1 MSKLYL
7 VTGFLGA
14 GKTTFLKNF
23 IKLFS
28 DGPLGNQRLHIIVNE
43 YGKEGIDGQLLRE
56 VGTVLDEINNGS
68 IFCSCRLDKFEEVL
82 GKALETKPD
91 VILIEA
97 SGLSNPTNVRKI
109 MAQKEKFPGLED
121 MGSICLL
128 DARRFHKVYQTA
140 TVVKKQINISDIILI
155 NKTDLVTEEE
165 LANVKAI
172 IQDHRPDIPVYET
185 SYGRIQ
191 DAWIQDMERP
201 MLSKEKPEMQTKDIT
216 LRSYI
221 LRIGE
226 SFTAYELE
234 KFVEMFLE
242 DTYRVKG
249 FVNLE
254 GKTYLLD
261 CVGNLF
267 QLQAYE
273 REVTGLN
280 EIVVLAGNGL
290 PAAKSIKE
298 AMKWYPG
305 KVESFG
311 SAKQ

>member
-7 VTGFLGA
+7 ITGFLGA

-23 IKLFS
+23 IRLFE
-28 DGPLGNQRLHIIVNE
+28 GQRMHIIVNE
-43 YGKEGIDGQLLRE
+43 YGKEGIDGQLLKE
-56 VGTVLDEINNGS
+56 LGTVLDEINNGS

-82 GKALETKPD
+82 QKALITKTD
-91 VILIEA
+91 VIIIEA

-109 MAQKEKFPGLED
+109 MAQEEKFPGLEY

-128 DARRFHKVYQTA
+128 DARRFHKVYKTA
-140 TVVKKQINISDIILI
+140 TVVKKQISISDIILI
-155 NKTDLVTEEE
+155 NKTDLATEEE
-165 LANVKAI
+165 LKSVRETVH
-172 IQDHRPDIPVYET
+172 DHRPDIPVFET
-185 SYGRIQ
+185 SFGEIRDQ
-191 DAWIQDMERP
+191 WLEEMKKP
-201 MLSKEKPEMQTKDIT
+201 MLSAEKPEMQTRDIT

-221 LRIGE
+221 LKIKDT
-226 SFTAYELE
+226 FTVYELE

-249 FVNLE
+249 FVRLE
-254 GKTYLLD
+254 GRNWFLD

-267 QLQAYE
+267 KLTPYE
-273 REVTGLN
+273 NKVSALN

-298 AMKWYPG
+298 AITWYPD
-305 KVESFG
+305 KVAGFEM
-311 SAKQ
+311 AK

>member
-7 VTGFLGA
+7 ITGFLGA

-23 IKLFS
+23 IRLFE
-28 DGPLGNQRLHIIVNE
+28 GKRMHIIVNE
-43 YGKEGIDGQLLRE
+43 YGKEGIDGQLLKE
-56 VGTVLDEINNGS
+56 LGTVLDEINNGS

-82 GKALETKPD
+82 QKALSAAPD
-91 VILIEA
+91 VIIIEA

-109 MAQKEKFPGLED
+109 MAQEEKFPGLEY

-128 DARRFHKVYQTA
+128 DAKRFHKVYQTA
-140 TVVKKQINISDIILI
+140 TVVKKQIGISDIILI
-155 NKTDLVTEEE
+155 NKTDLAAPEE
-165 LANVKAI
+165 LEQIRRTVRE
-172 IQDHRPDIPVYET
+172 HRPDIPVYET
-185 SYGRIQ
+185 CFGEIQ
-191 DAWIQDMERP
+191 DTWLEEMKKPPLA
-201 MLSKEKPEMQTKDIT
+201 SEKPEIQTKDIT

-221 LRIGE
+221 LKISE
-226 SFTAYELE
+226 TFTVYELE

-249 FVNLE
+249 FVRLE
-254 GKTYLLD
+254 NRAWYLD

-267 QLQAYE
+267 SIKPYE
-273 REVTGLN
+273 KEIHGEN

-298 AMKWYPG
+298 AIKWYPG
-305 KVESFG
+305 KVESFAPAG
-311 SAKQ
+311 K

>member
-7 VTGFLGA
+7 ITGFLGA

-23 IKLFS
+23 IRLF
-28 DGPLGNQRLHIIVNE
+28 DGKRMHIIVNE
-43 YGKEGIDGQLLRE
+43 YGKEGIDGQLLKE
-56 VGTVLDEINNGS
+56 LGTVLDEINNGS

-82 GKALETKPD
+82 QKALSAAPD
-91 VILIEA
+91 VIIIEA

-109 MAQKEKFPGLED
+109 MAQEEKFPGLEY

-128 DARRFHKVYQTA
+128 DAKRFHKVYQTA
-140 TVVKKQINISDIILI
+140 TVVKKQIGISDIILI
-155 NKTDLVTEEE
+155 NKTDLAAPEE
-165 LANVKAI
+165 LEQIRRTVRE
-172 IQDHRPDIPVYET
+172 HRPDIPVYET
-185 SYGRIQ
+185 CFGEIQ
-191 DAWIQDMERP
+191 DTWLEEMKKPPLA
-201 MLSKEKPEMQTKDIT
+201 SEKPEIQTKDIT

-221 LRIGE
+221 LKISE
-226 SFTAYELE
+226 TFTVYELD

-249 FVNLE
+249 FVRLE
-254 GKTYLLD
+254 NRTWYLD

-267 QLQAYE
+267 SIKPYE
-273 REVTGLN
+273 KEIHGEN

-298 AMKWYPG
+298 AIKWYPG
-305 KVESFG
+305 KVESFAPAG
-311 SAKQ
+311 K

>member
-1 MSKLYL
+1 MSRLYL

-23 IKLFS
+23 IRLFE
-28 DGPLGNQRLHIIVNE
+28 DQRLHIIVNE
-43 YGKEGIDGQLLRE
+43 YGKEGIDGQLLKE

-82 GKALETKPD
+82 QKALSQEPD
-91 VILIEA
+91 VIIIEA

-109 MAQKEKFPGLED
+109 MAQKDKFQNLEY

-128 DARRFHKVYQTA
+128 DAKRFHKVYRTA
-140 TVVKKQINISDIILI
+140 TVVKKQISISDIILI
-155 NKTDLVTEEE
+155 NKTDLASEEE
-165 LANVKAI
+165 LENVRQI
-172 IQDHRPDIPVYET
+172 IRDHRPDIPVFET
-185 SYGRIQ
+185 SFGKIQ
-191 DAWIQDMERP
+191 DQWLEEMEKP
-201 MLSKEKPEMQTKDIT
+201 PLTTEKPEIQTKDIT

-221 LRIGE
+221 LRIND
-226 SFTAYELE
+226 SFTPYELE

-249 FVNLE
+249 FVSLQ
-254 GKTYLLD
+254 GKHYFLD

-267 QLQAYE
+267 RMEEYD
-273 REVTGLN
+273 REVSGIN

-305 KVESFG
+305 KVDSFG
-311 SAKQ
+311 PAKK

>member
-7 VTGFLGA
+7 ITGFLGA

-23 IKLFS
+23 IRLFE
-28 DGPLGNQRLHIIVNE
+28 GKRMHIIVNE
-43 YGKEGIDGQLLRE
+43 YGKEGIDGQLLKE
-56 VGTVLDEINNGS
+56 LGTVLDEINNGS

-82 GKALETKPD
+82 QKALSAAPD
-91 VILIEA
+91 VIIIEA

-109 MAQKEKFPGLED
+109 MAQEEKFPGLEY

-128 DARRFHKVYQTA
+128 DAKRFHKVYQTA
-140 TVVKKQINISDIILI
+140 TVVKKQIGISDIILI
-155 NKTDLVTEEE
+155 NKTDLAAPEE
-165 LANVKAI
+165 LEQIRRTVRE
-172 IQDHRPDIPVYET
+172 HRPDIPVYET
-185 SYGRIQ
+185 CFGEIQ
-191 DAWIQDMERP
+191 DTWLEEMKKPPLA
-201 MLSKEKPEMQTKDIT
+201 SEKPEIQTKDIT

-221 LRIGE
+221 LKISE
-226 SFTAYELE
+226 TFTVYELE

-249 FVNLE
+249 FVRLE
-254 GKTYLLD
+254 NRTWYLD

-267 QLQAYE
+267 SIKPYE
-273 REVTGLN
+273 KEIHGEN

-298 AMKWYPG
+298 AIKWYPG
-305 KVESFG
+305 KVESFAPAG
-311 SAKQ
+311 K

>member
-7 VTGFLGA
+7 ITGFLGA

-23 IKLFS
+23 IRLF
-28 DGPLGNQRLHIIVNE
+28 DGKRMHIIVNE
-43 YGKEGIDGQLLRE
+43 YGKEGIDGQLLKE
-56 VGTVLDEINNGS
+56 LGTVLDEINNGS

-82 GKALETKPD
+82 QKALSAAPD
-91 VILIEA
+91 VIIIEA

-109 MAQKEKFPGLED
+109 MAQEEKFPGLEY

-128 DARRFHKVYQTA
+128 DAKRFHKVYQTA
-140 TVVKKQINISDIILI
+140 TVVKKQIGISDIILI
-155 NKTDLVTEEE
+155 NKTDLAAPEE
-165 LANVKAI
+165 LEQIRRTVRE
-172 IQDHRPDIPVYET
+172 HRPDIPVYET
-185 SYGRIQ
+185 CFGEIQ
-191 DAWIQDMERP
+191 DTWLEEMKKPPLA
-201 MLSKEKPEMQTKDIT
+201 SEKPEIQTKDIT

-221 LRIGE
+221 LKISE
-226 SFTAYELE
+226 TFTVYELE

-249 FVNLE
+249 FVRLE
-254 GKTYLLD
+254 NRTWYLD

-267 QLQAYE
+267 SIKPYE
-273 REVTGLN
+273 KEIHGEN

-298 AMKWYPG
+298 AIKWYPG
-305 KVESFG
+305 KVESFAPAG
-311 SAKQ
+311 K

>member
-7 VTGFLGA
+7 ITGFLGA

-23 IKLFS
+23 IRLF
-28 DGPLGNQRLHIIVNE
+28 DGKRMHIIVNE
-43 YGKEGIDGQLLRE
+43 YGKEGIDGQLLKE
-56 VGTVLDEINNGS
+56 LGTVLDEINNGS

-82 GKALETKPD
+82 QKALSAAPD
-91 VILIEA
+91 VIIIEA

-109 MAQKEKFPGLED
+109 MAQEEKFPGLEY

-128 DARRFHKVYQTA
+128 DAKRFHKVYQTA
-140 TVVKKQINISDIILI
+140 TVVKKQIGISDIILI
-155 NKTDLVTEEE
+155 NKTDLAAPEE
-165 LANVKAI
+165 LEQI
-172 IQDHRPDIPVYET
+172 RRTIREHRPDIPVYET
-185 SYGRIQ
+185 CFGEIQ
-191 DAWIQDMERP
+191 DTWLEEMKKPPLA
-201 MLSKEKPEMQTKDIT
+201 SEKPEIQTKDIT

-221 LRIGE
+221 LKISE
-226 SFTAYELE
+226 TFTVYELE

-249 FVNLE
+249 FVRLE
-254 GKTYLLD
+254 NRTWYLD

-267 QLQAYE
+267 SIKPYE
-273 REVTGLN
+273 KEIHGEN

-298 AMKWYPG
+298 AIKWYPG
-305 KVESFG
+305 KVESFAPAG
-311 SAKQ
+311 K

>member
-1 MSKLYL
+1 MSKLYM

-14 GKTTFLKNF
+14 GKTTFLKKF
-23 IKLFS
+23 IRLFE
-28 DGPLGNQRLHIIVNE
+28 DQKLHIIVNE

-82 GKALETKPD
+82 QKALGLEPD

-109 MAQKEKFPGLED
+109 MAQEDKFRNLEY

-128 DARRFHKVYQTA
+128 DAKRFHKVYRTA
-140 TVVKKQINISDIILI
+140 TVVKKQIGISDIILI
-155 NKTDLVTEEE
+155 NKTDLATEEE
-165 LANVKAI
+165 LEDVRQI
-172 IQDHRPDIPVYET
+172 IRDHRPDIPVFET
-185 SYGRIQ
+185 SFGEIR
-191 DAWIQDMERP
+191 DEWLAEMKKP
-201 MLSKEKPEMQTKDIT
+201 PLSSEKPEIQTKDIT
-216 LRSYI
+216 LRSYV
-221 LRIGE
+221 LKIGE
-226 SFTAYELE
+226 DFTPYELE

-249 FVNLE
+249 FVRLQ

-267 QLQAYE
+267 QMKEYE
-273 REVTGLN
+273 KEVAGLN

-290 PAAKSIKE
+290 PAAKSVKE

-311 SAKQ
+311 PAKK